1 MSYRVDYNPEMKKR
15 YPSTVRIKKKI
26 PIKPILIAVAVII
39 VCSTVIFSG
48 MLRFL
53 IPGDAAV
60 TTAAFSGMVDD
71 IGAGESVRQA
81 FLTFCKEIMIHT
93 K

>member
-15 YPSTVRIKKKI
+15 YPTFIKIRKKLPVR
-26 PIKPILIAVAVII
+26 LLLSLVAIAACYGVF
-39 VCSTVIFSG
+39 CSGV
-48 MLRFL
+48 LRLL
-53 IPGDAAV
+53 IPGDLAV

-81 FLTFCKEIMIHT
+81 FLAFCKEIIVNAR
-93 K
+93 